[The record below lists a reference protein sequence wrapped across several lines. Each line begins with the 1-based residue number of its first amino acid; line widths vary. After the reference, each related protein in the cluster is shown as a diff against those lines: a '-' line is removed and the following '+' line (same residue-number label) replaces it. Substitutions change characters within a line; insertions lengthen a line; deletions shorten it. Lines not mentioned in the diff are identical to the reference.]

1 MSKELETNVF
11 NTGESLTSN
20 RPLKLI
26 YSPNRYLLQAV
37 LMSQIWPPVIL
48 NLNLVVVA
56 GHSASRSLTSI

>member
-11 NTGESLTSN
+11 STGESLTSN

-48 NLNLVVVA
+48 NLNLVVAA